1 MFYRFNDTLLNAV
14 TDLIK
19 IKYSEKIKDEVAIS
33 ETEKTDWQYFIT
45 RLFETVLGTWIEDDE
60 FSQDEIKSVQPYTK
74 SLIQIKEAYDQFY
87 TSVSSVFTSI
97 IKNLPPDEK
106 DEIQRE
112 LMNNNLGRLDF
123 TNNLEDSS
131 FLDKFVQFYFETS

>member
-1 MFYRFNDTLLNAV
+1 MTK
-14 TDLIK
+14 LI
-19 IKYSEKIKDEVAIS
+19 
-33 ETEKTDWQYFIT
+33 
-45 RLFETVLGTWIEDDE
+45 
-60 FSQDEIKSVQPYTK
+60 
-74 SLIQIKEAYDQFY
+74 
-87 TSVSSVFTSI
+87 TSI

-131 FLDKFVQFYFETS
+131 FLDKFVQFYFETGRFPGNTRLIILPRTTLPDEIKNAKPVKLRILFEMFQMTDLKALASLQVLCALLLNLTDNTETKDVVHSAMSEFF